1 MLSTLLRET
10 DSLTIQ
16 RVIDKDDDH
25 HPDSRELEDNID
37 FEDSLKVKDVLFR
50 NAEADEKWQENRPK
64 RNNFQRPSPAA
75 MVPQRVHFSRPM
87 VDDDDSLED
96 LNEKLSKQQQQQR
109 MPITQHDRKKIVQ
122 SHHQLMDT
130 SDEEPSWEVKDDS
143 LKKLFGVYWESIRD
157 KKRNRPSIDD
167 SMEDLRQRQH
177 KVQQLTRIGNK
188 RPF

>member
-1 MLSTLLRET
+1 
-10 DSLTIQ
+10 
-16 RVIDKDDDH
+16 
-25 HPDSRELEDNID
+25 
-37 FEDSLKVKDVLFR
+37 
-50 NAEADEKWQENRPK
+50 
-64 RNNFQRPSPAA
+64 
-75 MVPQRVHFSRPM
+75 
-87 VDDDDSLED
+87 
-96 LNEKLSKQQQQQR
+96 
-109 MPITQHDRKKIVQ
+109 
-122 SHHQLMDT
+122 MDT

>member
-50 NAEADEKWQENRPK
+50 NVEADDKWQENRPN
-64 RNNFQRPSPAA
+64 RDNIHRPSPAA
-75 MVPQRVHFSRPM
+75 MAPQRAHFSRPM
-87 VDDDDSLED
+87 SDDDSLED

-122 SHHQLMDT
+122 SHQLMDT